1 MYLARTLTAR
11 RQMAHRIPEVR
22 NRRLETFEL
31 VANSFLGNVPRAA
44 RPALLSAHQLRQLG
58 EVRRHCAGPCSLV
71 SRFAPRW
78 PNRHNLATILGRV
91 KLRHRRHK
99 KEPQAVYALGALL
112 SLLPHFRLLSWAA
125 GFGGWVPAQLG
136 LMNGI

>member
-1 MYLARTLTAR
+1 
-11 RQMAHRIPEVR
+11 MAVFVH
-22 NRRLETFEL
+22 LED
-31 VANSFLGNVPRAA
+31 
-44 RPALLSAHQLRQLG
+44 
-58 EVRRHCAGPCSLV
+58 AGPRSCSGSFAKFAAMRRASSLG

-78 PNRHNLATILGRV
+78 PNRHKPGNKSWGRV

-112 SLLPHFRLLSWAA
+112 SLLPRFRLLSWAA
-125 GFGGWVPAQLG
+125 GCRGMGAAQPG

>member
-1 MYLARTLTAR
+1 MAASCLVTAR
-11 RQMAHRIPEVR
+11 
-22 NRRLETFEL
+22 
-31 VANSFLGNVPRAA
+31 G
-44 RPALLSAHQLRQLG
+44 PALLSAQKGRQLG
-58 EVRRHCAGPCSLV
+58 EVCRHAAGLV
-71 SRFAPRW
+71 LGEQLGFA
-78 PNRHNLATILGRV
+78 LAEPPQPGNNSWGRV

-125 GFGGWVPAQLG
+125 GCRGMGAAQPG